1 MKLLIIIAVLIIA
14 SVVVL
19 RLVLG
24 KKGVISFFTTGF
36 DNGFKLSEILLLH
49 QVALTARLAEPTAL
63 YWSVPALNQGIAYIL
78 KDARIRGVENT
89 PRVQNFLSKLY
100 KYRTKVELDPKN
112 SHSLK
117 TTKGLAV
124 GQKIRIVVKSFGVFT
139 SQVLNNGRELV
150 ISLPVQ
156 KNQVLFGGHEWIGR
170 TISIYLQRLGDAGYV
185 FDTTVLNSVPFGGK
199 NALFLQHTDQL
210 IRTQKRKSVRCA
222 CSVPAALYVV
232 KSETMSRYSLETTP
246 GLKCIIEDI
255 SEDGAMIRIGGMG
268 RRNITIKLQ
277 FQLNDKW
284 IVMFGIV
291 RAVEFNQNLNQSRL
305 HFECFNL
312 PEVSRNDI
320 LTYVYN
326 VLPQEQRE
334 VFEAIQG
341 AENDSQEEAQAVA
354 EAAKAAGVEGVPSE
368 ADRSESG
375 NAGQSAA
382 DVGAVY
388 GGDDGEPQSEPED
401 MVTELIP
408 EMPDSFSYETGMDE
422 TLDPLDKTN
431 SDHQS
436 EVV

>member
-1 MKLLIIIAVLIIA
+1 MKLLITIAVVIVALI
-14 SVVVL
+14 VVL

-49 QVALTARLAEPTAL
+49 QVALTARLAEPAAL

-124 GQKIRIVVKSFGVFT
+124 GQRIRVVVKSFGVFT

-170 TISIYLQRLGDAGYV
+170 TISIYLQRPGDAGYV

-210 IRTQKRKSVRCA
+210 IRSQKRKSVRCA
-222 CSVPAALYVV
+222 CSVPAALYIA

-246 GLKCIIEDI
+246 GLKCLLEDI
-255 SEDGAMIRIGGMG
+255 SEDGAMIRIGGLG

-284 IVMFGIV
+284 VVMFGIV

-305 HFECFNL
+305 HFECFDL

-334 VFEAIQG
+334 VFEAIKG
-341 AENDSQEEAQAVA
+341 AESDSQEEAQAVA
-354 EAAKAAGVEGVPSE
+354 EAAKAAGVGNVSSE
-368 ADRSESG
+368 AGQPETSPSAQSDVESEAFHESG
-375 NAGQSAA
+375 
-382 DVGAVY
+382 DAVQ
-388 GGDDGEPQSEPED
+388 ESEPVD
-401 MVTELIP
+401 MVTETVP

-422 TLDPLDKTN
+422 TLDPIEKI
-431 SDHQS
+431 
-436 EVV
+436 